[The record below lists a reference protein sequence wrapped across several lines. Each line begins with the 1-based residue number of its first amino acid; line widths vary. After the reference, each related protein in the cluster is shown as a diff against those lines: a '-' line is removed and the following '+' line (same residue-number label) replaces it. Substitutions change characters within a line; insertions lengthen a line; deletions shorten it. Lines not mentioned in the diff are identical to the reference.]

1 MSRYPGDDAVLSEM
15 PVLRWDGYIVLS
27 TSDPRG
33 LTDDGQHSRRMMAM
47 YILLDAWDGISNP
60 SIFSHHSSARQP
72 DRSKKLNFIKIRTGL
87 SFDGRILSVF

>member
-47 YILLDAWDGISNP
+47 YILLDAWD
-60 SIFSHHSSARQP
+60 P
-72 DRSKKLNFIKIRTGL
+72 DGMESQIQAFFRTIRPPDSQIDQRS
-87 SFDGRILSVF
+87 